1 MNPALIARGLRKSYQ
16 GEAVLAGVDLVLH
29 AGEAGVLIGPSGS
42 GKTTLLSILG
52 GLLRPDAGGL
62 WLDGE
67 LVAHA
72 AVEKIT
78 RVRLTRLGFIAQHVE
93 LAPLLAIEENL
104 ALEGENAGMRRVDA
118 QARASELIV
127 RLGLADQLGK
137 CPEQLSA
144 GQRRRVAVA
153 RALLHRPPVLLAD
166 DPTSGLNWRQ
176 ALTVVD
182 LLVAQARIAGVA
194 LLMATHDMRLVPRF
208 DRVFLINSGR
218 LQERS
223 PQEEVAHA

>member
-1 MNPALIARGLRKSYQ
+1 
-16 GEAVLAGVDLVLH
+16 
-29 AGEAGVLIGPSGS
+29 
-42 GKTTLLSILG
+42 
-52 GLLRPDAGGL
+52 
-62 WLDGE
+62 
-67 LVAHA
+67 
-72 AVEKIT
+72 
-78 RVRLTRLGFIAQHVE
+78 
-93 LAPLLAIEENL
+93 
-104 ALEGENAGMRRVDA
+104 
-118 QARASELIV
+118 
-127 RLGLADQLGK
+127 LGK